1 MKQNIESIKRV
12 IELIY
17 KTLEEQIEEKEYISG
32 NAYFDE
38 TKLDKLNS
46 SKPMRIEIWNR
57 IENEFEADA
66 FKIACAIQAGF
77 LYLADNE
84 IISEA
89 TKLFLKAKGKIEKYI
104 EKQNQWM
111 VKKDP
116 YFKNYPM
123 HIQILHHHF
132 DNPNPQERHRPKE
145 GKSELINN
153 LSNLMK
159 TTLPEKAERSTFIS
173 AILENFFAVPI
184 DPRTDRKHL

>member
-1 MKQNIESIKRV
+1 
-12 IELIY
+12 
-17 KTLEEQIEEKEYISG
+17 
-32 NAYFDE
+32 
-38 TKLDKLNS
+38 
-46 SKPMRIEIWNR
+46 
-57 IENEFEADA
+57 
-66 FKIACAIQAGF
+66 
-77 LYLADNE
+77 LADNE
-84 IISEA
+84 VISEA
-89 TKLFLKAKGKIEKYI
+89 TELFQKAKGKIEKYI

-111 VKKDP
+111 VKKTP

-132 DNPNPQERHRPKE
+132 DNPNPPERHGPKE

-173 AILENFFAVPI
+173 DILENFFAVPS